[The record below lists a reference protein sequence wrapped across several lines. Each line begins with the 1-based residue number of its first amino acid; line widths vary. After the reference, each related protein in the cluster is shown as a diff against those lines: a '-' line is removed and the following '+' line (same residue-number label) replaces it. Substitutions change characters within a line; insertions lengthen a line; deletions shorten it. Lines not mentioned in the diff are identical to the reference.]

1 MRTIFVLVSL
11 VTLGFLASC
20 TTNQSSDVHAHANT
34 PSDVQY
40 PTSQKDTQA
49 TKFCEDKGGEAV
61 VEEGSEWIE
70 MAYCL
75 IDGKKVDAWKF
86 MSDETSKDEWADTS
100 SATIGADE
108 TESTLDN

>member
-1 MRTIFVLVSL
+1 MIILFGQNNQYFLTLKNMRTIFVLVSL

-61 VEEGSEWIE
+61 VEEGSE
-70 MAYCL
+70 
-75 IDGKKVDAWKF
+75 
-86 MSDETSKDEWADTS
+86 
-100 SATIGADE
+100 
-108 TESTLDN
+108 